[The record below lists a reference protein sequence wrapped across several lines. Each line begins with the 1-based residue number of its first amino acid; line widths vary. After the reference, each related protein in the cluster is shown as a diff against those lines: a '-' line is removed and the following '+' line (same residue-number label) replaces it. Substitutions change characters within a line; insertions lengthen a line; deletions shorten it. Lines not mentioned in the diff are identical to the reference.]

1 MVFHRQIAELSPA
14 VAQRSGWIPSLSS
27 LPGTVAREPWR
38 LGLDSD
44 GGVASDGLRALPKS
58 GQFSVSQGPLEAL
71 CVCVHNKECYKE

>member
-1 MVFHRQIAELSPA
+1 MYTWCVM
-14 VAQRSGWIPSLSS
+14 AQRSGWIPSLSS

-38 LGLDSD
+38 LGLNDSD

-71 CVCVHNKECYKE
+71 CVCVCVHNKECYKE